1 MASPKDSSTTQA
13 STTAAQPPAQTPSP
27 SPSTTEGK
35 DSEAP
40 PAQQTTEV
48 VLGNLPPRYPD
59 LSLDFNLGPTT
70 AARVQIV
77 TTDGKGWT
85 PQELGRLIAF
95 LELQRS
101 FLADEPLTVHVSV
114 SSPQAGGR

>member
-1 MASPKDSSTTQA
+1 MAKDSPPPVSNTADQPTT
-13 STTAAQPPAQTPSP
+13 SPSP
-27 SPSTTEGK
+27 SPSKGERVEAAQPQP
-35 DSEAP
+35 SEAP
-40 PAQQTTEV
+40 AAQTTEV
-48 VLGNLPPRYPD
+48 VLGTLPPRYPD

-70 AARVQIV
+70 AARVQII

-114 SSPQAGGR
+114 SSPK

>member
-1 MASPKDSSTTQA
+1 M
-13 STTAAQPPAQTPSP
+13 
-27 SPSTTEGK
+27 
-35 DSEAP
+35 
-40 PAQQTTEV
+40 
-48 VLGNLPPRYPD
+48 LGTLPPRYPD

-70 AARVQIV
+70 AARVQII

-114 SSPQAGGR
+114 SSPK